1 MLGKLSLK
9 LSVTLLIA
17 FSVIGARQGGW
28 LQFGEWWGIDL
39 LFQLRPQEPVDSRI
53 VLVGFTA
60 EDMRQLKT
68 SRLSDAQLAR
78 LIENIKLGHPRV
90 IGMDIFRD
98 YPIPPGEEA
107 LISIFRTTPNLIG
120 VGKQTGKRGD
130 PDYEVI
136 EPPPIPPEQIADVSA
151 VLDGDDVQRRG
162 FLYPVTEKQSIPSLG
177 LALAYRYL
185 KPQGI
190 VPQSGTHGGLFDLGS
205 VTFFPFK
212 NNTGVYVQTDD
223 GSYQILMNWRKAAFQ
238 RVSVTEV
245 LNGEISSQIFREK
258 VVVIGGYAPKVGDE
272 FLTPFSRGLTS
283 TPRKIFGM
291 EAQAQLTSQ
300 VLSAVLEGRPLI
312 KVWSEPWI
320 SLWSLVWGLGAF
332 GVITSQNRSWWKGLI
347 VILVGTCGLLLLSYV
362 AFLGGYWLPLVS
374 PMVTLWLVG
383 ISLLIL
389 DYELGRLDD
398 LQKIK
403 ELNQKLK
410 LKLDQR
416 QVYKDLVVLANQLS
430 SSLASPLHYLINAKS
445 LMLKQEEALSAKIS
459 DYLPNEKGVTEVY
472 VALGKLT
479 TMMHTQAEQ
488 IDAVC
493 FKLAQYLPNFEG
505 FGISDSFF
513 QQSLERG
520 EISLSEAIKKSIAYI
535 RPVIYDEYGLNLW
548 DILTLNLLTGEDE
561 QLSQPNR
568 LVFLFNR
575 IFDEFLLQ
583 SQLEEQSFAPIEVM
597 TQSTEDGSQIAISIH
612 RRYQYQEMTLYFC
625 QGLLDFYGAKLSI
638 EQEEALTRWLVLFP
652 YD

>member
-1 MLGKLSLK
+1 
-9 LSVTLLIA
+9 
-17 FSVIGARQGGW
+17 
-28 LQFGEWWGIDL
+28 
-39 LFQLRPQEPVDSRI
+39 
-53 VLVGFTA
+53 
-60 EDMRQLKT
+60 
-68 SRLSDAQLAR
+68 
-78 LIENIKLGHPRV
+78 
-90 IGMDIFRD
+90 
-98 YPIPPGEEA
+98 
-107 LISIFRTTPNLIG
+107 
-120 VGKQTGKRGD
+120 
-130 PDYEVI
+130 
-136 EPPPIPPEQIADVSA
+136 
-151 VLDGDDVQRRG
+151 
-162 FLYPVTEKQSIPSLG
+162 
-177 LALAYRYL
+177 
-185 KPQGI
+185 
-190 VPQSGTHGGLFDLGS
+190 
-205 VTFFPFK
+205 
-212 NNTGVYVQTDD
+212 
-223 GSYQILMNWRKAAFQ
+223 
-238 RVSVTEV
+238 
-245 LNGEISSQIFREK
+245 
-258 VVVIGGYAPKVGDE
+258 
-272 FLTPFSRGLTS
+272 
-283 TPRKIFGM
+283 
-291 EAQAQLTSQ
+291 
-300 VLSAVLEGRPLI
+300 
-312 KVWSEPWI
+312 
-320 SLWSLVWGLGAF
+320 
-332 GVITSQNRSWWKGLI
+332 
-347 VILVGTCGLLLLSYV
+347 
-362 AFLGGYWLPLVS
+362 
-374 PMVTLWLVG
+374 MVTLWLVG

-416 QVYKDLVVLANQLS
+416 QVYKDLVVLANQLN

-445 LMLKQEEALSAKIS
+445 LMLKQEEALSAKIA
-459 DYLPNEKGVTEVY
+459 DYLPDEKGVTEIY

-488 IDAVC
+488 IDSVC

-520 EISLSEAIKKSIAYI
+520 EISLSEAIEKSIAYI

-548 DILTLNLLTGEDE
+548 DILTLNLLTEEDE

-583 SQLEEQSFAPIEVM
+583 CQLEDQSFAPIEVM